1 MSPLRTLV
9 AVLVTFA
16 GIANGVGGIL
26 ALFPGVFEAEMART
40 AARAEAGNAD
50 AGEAAAGGE
59 ATEGGPS
66 LVALARTRYGA
77 TALLLLTTALV
88 QIAVASQLPWLLV
101 WPRALVP
108 AAAVVLGIAAE
119 LWGWQLE
126 SELSVFNVFGLAAS
140 GLLAVVTATALR
152 RGGAAAERPSQ
163 HWS

>member
-88 QIAVASQLPWLLV
+88 QIAVASQLPWL
-101 WPRALVP
+101 RALVP
-108 AAAVVLGIAAE
+108 AAAVVLGVAAE
-119 LWGWQLE
+119 LWGWQLK

-140 GLLAVVTATALR
+140 GLLAVVTVAALR
-152 RGGAAAERPSQ
+152 RGG
-163 HWS
+163 